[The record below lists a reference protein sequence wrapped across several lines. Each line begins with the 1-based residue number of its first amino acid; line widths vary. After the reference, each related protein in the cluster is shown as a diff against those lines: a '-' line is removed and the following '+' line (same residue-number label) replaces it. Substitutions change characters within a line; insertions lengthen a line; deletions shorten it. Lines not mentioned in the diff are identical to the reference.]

1 MRGWW
6 SDRTRALLRLMILP
20 AALVAGLSC
29 SERIADAPLEP
40 GVPRTLLWLFP
51 DGEIAVGVSRQT
63 IHWWGED
70 PDGLVRG
77 FLVSFS
83 AVDVPTTTLP
93 QPDTL
98 RYTWV
103 TTTDS
108 LVLFPLDTLFRN
120 FLVGAR
126 AVDDRFGGL
135 PEKSVVR
142 LTPEPFWD
150 KNDNGIRDGDDQL
163 LATLGPAMDPRGAAL
178 TFPVR
183 NTRPTISFLAGPLDQ
198 TRPLRQPDTT
208 YTAATFAFKGAD
220 FDGDNTLRSYRIA
233 LNDTAEGRWLTLSLR
248 DTIVTLVVPRSRSDG
263 AGAEVTADVYSG
275 VFLGR
280 RLLGQVE
287 GLRLDALNTFYV
299 QVEDV
304 AGERSDAL
312 QMPSGTDTWYVR
324 RPQGRLLLVSDY
336 ISFDAQLA
344 LSTYLETLASVPG
357 GEFQT
362 VDRLDVGRGLTA
374 ADKVLGTPGDL
385 VPAWVDPALIHT
397 FLLFD
402 YVLWYTD
409 QYPSLAVAQLSL
421 FTYIQNGGKVL
432 FSTSF
437 QTAADP
443 RGALRDFAPIDSISS
458 VDLSPTR
465 PPVPPAVAGDSRIPA
480 ALLVVPDSSDPAQI
494 YPLLAFNATPAIH
507 SIFMRPVYRRAD
519 ARYIY
524 HLQADPRTPAR
535 YLGAPNIAVVD
546 GARTIIFFGVP
557 LHLLNNRVAG
567 NPQGLTALFELLL
580 LEEFDP
586 AQQVPRWIF

>member
-1 MRGWW
+1 MRHLFPQQVRLTG
-6 SDRTRALLRLMILP
+6 LLLLLWAVLAVWP
-20 AALVAGLSC
+20 GC
-29 SERIADAPLEP
+29 SEQIADAPTEP
-40 GVPRTLLWLFP
+40 GIPRTLLWLFP
-51 DGEIAVGVSRQT
+51 DGELAVGVSRQRL
-63 IHWWGED
+63 HWWGED

-83 AVDVPTTTLP
+83 ASGGPTTTIP

-120 FLVGAR
+120 FLVVAR
-126 AVDDRFGGL
+126 AVDERFEGL
-135 PEKSVVR
+135 PEQSVVR
-142 LTPEPFWD
+142 LVPEPFWD
-150 KNDNGIRDGDDQL
+150 RNDNGLQDADDPGL
-163 LATLGPAMDPRGAAL
+163 PNLVPAMDPLGAAL

-183 NTRPTISFLAGPLDQ
+183 NTKPTISWLAGPLDQ
-198 TRPLRQPDTT
+198 TIPLRQPDTT

-233 LNDTAEGRWLTLSLR
+233 LNDTSEGNWLTISLR
-248 DTIVTLVVPRSRSDG
+248 DTIVTLVVPRARSDA
-263 AGAEVTADVYSG
+263 AGAEVTADVYG
-275 VFLGR
+275 GFFLGR
-280 RLLGQVE
+280 RLLGQIE
-287 GLRLDALNTFYV
+287 GLRLDATNVFYA

-304 AGERSDAL
+304 AGERSDPL
-312 QMPSGTDTWYVR
+312 VMPSGTDSWYVR
-324 RPQGRLLLVSDY
+324 RPRGRLLLVSDY
-336 ISFDAQLA
+336 INFDAALA
-344 LSTYLETLASVPG
+344 LQTYLETLASVPG
-357 GEFQT
+357 GAFQE
-362 VDRLDVGRGLTA
+362 VDHLDIGRGLTA
-374 ADKVLGTPGDL
+374 ADKVLGTSGRL
-385 VPAWVDPALIHT
+385 VPAFVDPALIYT

-402 YVLWYTD
+402 HVLWYTD
-409 QYPSLAVAQLSL
+409 QYPSLAIAQLSL
-421 FTYIQNGGKVL
+421 FTYIQNGGRVL

-437 QTAADP
+437 QTTADP
-443 RGALRDFAPIDSISS
+443 RGALRDFAPIDSVSS

-480 ALLVVPDSSDPAQI
+480 AFLVLPDTTDPAQV

-524 HLQADPRTPAR
+524 HLQVDSRVPAR

-557 LHLLNNRVAG
+557 LHLLNNTSAG
-567 NPQGLTALFELLL
+567 NPLGLTALFSKLFLQ
-580 LEEFDP
+580 EFN
-586 AQQVPRWIF
+586 ATQRVPRWKF

>member
-1 MRGWW
+1 
-6 SDRTRALLRLMILP
+6 MILP

-126 AVDDRFGGL
+126 AVDDRFEGL

>member
-126 AVDDRFGGL
+126 AVDDRFEGL

>member
-1 MRGWW
+1 MHLVSIHGLQ
-6 SDRTRALLRLMILP
+6 RAGRLLLLA
-20 AALVAGLSC
+20 AALAGGLSC
-29 SERIADAPLEP
+29 SERIADTPLEQ

-51 DGEIAVGVSRQT
+51 DGELAVGVSRQS

-77 FLVSFS
+77 FLLSFS
-83 AVDVPTTTLP
+83 AIGSPTTSVP

-98 RYTWV
+98 RYTWM

-120 FLVGAR
+120 FLVVAR
-126 AVDDRFGGL
+126 AVDDRFEGL
-135 PEKSVVR
+135 PQQSVVR

-150 KNDNGIRDGDDQL
+150 RNDNGIRDGDDPL
-163 LATLGPAMDPRGAAL
+163 LPTLTAAMDPRGAAL

-183 NTRPTISFLAGPLDQ
+183 NTRPTITFLAGPLDQ
-198 TRPLRQPDTT
+198 TKPLKQPDTT
-208 YTAATFAFKGAD
+208 FTAATFAFKGAD

-233 LNDTAEGRWLTLSLR
+233 LNDTSEGSWLNVSLR
-248 DTIVTLVVPRSRSDG
+248 DTIVTLVVPRARSDG
-263 AGAEVTADVYSG
+263 AGSEVTADVYG
-275 VFLGR
+275 GYFLGR
-280 RLLGQVE
+280 RLLGQIE
-287 GLRLDALNTFYV
+287 GLRLDAPNIFYV

-304 AGERSDAL
+304 AGERSDPL
-312 QMPSGTDTWYVR
+312 QLPSATDHWYVR
-324 RPQGRLLLVSDY
+324 RPRGRLLLVSDY
-336 ISFDAQLA
+336 ISFDASLA
-344 LSTYLETLASVPG
+344 LQTYLETLASVPG
-357 GEFQT
+357 GQFQT
-362 VDRLDVGRGLTA
+362 VDRLDIGRGLTA
-374 ADKVLGTPGDL
+374 ADKVLGTPGAL
-385 VPAWVDPALIHT
+385 VPPYVDPALIYT

-437 QTAADP
+437 QTTADP
-443 RGALRDFAPIDSISS
+443 RGALRDFAPIDSVSS

-480 ALLVVPDSSDPAQI
+480 GLLVLPDSTDPGRI

-507 SIFMRPVYRRAD
+507 SIFLRPVYRRAD

-524 HLQADPRTPAR
+524 HLEADPRVPAR

-557 LHLLNNRVAG
+557 LHLLNNTVAG
-567 NPQGLTALFELLL
+567 NPLGLTALFELLL
-580 LEEFDP
+580 LEEFDS